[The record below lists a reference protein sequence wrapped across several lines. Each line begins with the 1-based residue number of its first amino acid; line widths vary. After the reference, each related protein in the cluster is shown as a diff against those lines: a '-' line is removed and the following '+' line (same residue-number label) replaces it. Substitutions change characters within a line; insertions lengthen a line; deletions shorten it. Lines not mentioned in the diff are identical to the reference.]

1 VESFINH
8 SCSPNLF
15 CQKVLYDHD
24 DGRISHNM
32 LFQAKRA
39 NDKLGSCSII
49 EKEWGDKEEKLNNCT
64 KSLKHNL
71 RNKI

>member
-1 VESFINH
+1 MAISLATKPLILIDMVMW
-8 SCSPNLF
+8 
-15 CQKVLYDHD
+15 KDV
-24 DGRISHNM
+24 GRISHNM
-32 LFQAKRA
+32 LFQAKKA
-39 NDKLGSCSII
+39 EDKLGSCSII